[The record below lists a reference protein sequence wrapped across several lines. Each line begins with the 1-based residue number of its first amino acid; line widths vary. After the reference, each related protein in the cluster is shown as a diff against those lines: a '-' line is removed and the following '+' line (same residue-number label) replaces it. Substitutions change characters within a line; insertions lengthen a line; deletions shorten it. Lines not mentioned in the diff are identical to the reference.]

1 MAKTRKKKAAM
12 KPAYTRLKGY
22 QHIADVVR
30 RVPKFLSD
38 AAQIVVRFSLANKEK
53 MTAGEVLASNDA
65 IKLIA
70 SHAQGVKDKFESIK
84 ERFNVII
91 ESPGQRV
98 EEDFIELVFE
108 SMDFIN
114 EVSEFVIK
122 PVIDLTEIIERIGE
136 IKETEHVE

>member
-22 QHIADVVR
+22 KHIADVVR

-38 AAQIVVRFSLANKEK
+38 AAQIVARFSLADKTK

-91 ESPGQRV
+91 ESPGKRI
-98 EEDFIELVFE
+98 EEDFVELVFE